1 MTRTNLWP
9 LPSTGN
15 CMRRRNFIALLGS
28 AAVTWPLAARA
39 QQPMPVIGY
48 LYAGSPE
55 PSAHLLA
62 AFRKGLTETGY
73 VEGQNVAI
81 EFRWARNETDR
92 LPELAADLVRR
103 QVAVIAAPGSS
114 VASIAARDA
123 TSSIPIVF
131 SMGGDPIQ
139 AGLVSSFNQPGGN
152 VTGISSMNTEL
163 GSKRLGLLHELVP
176 NAERFATLVINSP
189 IYQPLVED
197 VQAGAT
203 SIGRPVD
210 IFYASTSRDIDAA
223 FARIVQ
229 KRIEALVLTPGPLF
243 NNNRVQLATLAAR
256 HALPA
261 IYSSR
266 EFAEAGGLMSYGPS
280 ITEEFRQTGIYCGR
294 VLKGEKPADLP
305 VMRATKFEFIINLQ
319 TARALGLDV
328 PPTLLARADEVIE

>member
-1 MTRTNLWP
+1 MQVDWLK
-9 LPSTGN
+9 
-15 CMRRRNFIALLGS
+15 RRDFIKLLGG
-28 AAVTWPLAARA
+28 APAWPLAAQA
-39 QQPMPVIGY
+39 QQSALPAIGF

-55 PSAHLLA
+55 PTAHLLA
-62 AFRKGLTETGY
+62 AFRKGLAETGY
-73 VEGQNVAI
+73 VEGQNVTI
-81 EFRWARNETDR
+81 EFRWARNESGR

-103 QVAVIAAPGSS
+103 QVTVIAAPGSS
-114 VASIAARDA
+114 VASIAAKAA

-139 AGLVSSFNQPGGN
+139 AGLVGSLNQPGGN

-176 NAERFATLVINSP
+176 GTERFATLVINSP
-189 IYQPLVED
+189 IYRPLVED

-210 IFYASTSRDIDAA
+210 IFYASTSRDIDTA
-223 FARIVQ
+223 FARIVE

-256 HALPA
+256 HVLPA

-305 VMRATKFEFIINLQ
+305 VMRATKFEFIVNLQ
-319 TARALGLDV
+319 TARAFGLEV
-328 PPTLLARADEVIE
+328 PPVLLARADEVIE

>member
-1 MTRTNLWP
+1 MLDP
-9 LPSTGN
+9 
-15 CMRRRNFIALLGS
+15 RRRQFITLLGG
-28 AAVTWPLAARA
+28 AAAWPLAARA
-39 QQPMPVIGY
+39 QQPAMPVIGF

-55 PSAHLLA
+55 PIAHLLA

-81 EFRWARNETDR
+81 EFRWARNETGR

-114 VASIAARDA
+114 VASIAAKAA

-139 AGLVSSFNQPGGN
+139 AGLVGSFNQPGGN

-176 NAERFATLVINSP
+176 NAERFATLVISNP

-197 VQAGAT
+197 LQVGAT
-203 SIGRPVD
+203 SIGRRVD
-210 IFYASTSRDIDAA
+210 IFYASTSHDIDAA
-223 FARIVQ
+223 FARMVE
-229 KRIEALVLTPGPLF
+229 KRIEAIVLTPGPLF

-256 HALPA
+256 HVLPA

-266 EFAEAGGLMSYGPS
+266 EFAEAGG
-280 ITEEFRQTGIYCGR
+280 
-294 VLKGEKPADLP
+294 PAS
-305 VMRATKFEFIINLQ
+305 
-319 TARALGLDV
+319 
-328 PPTLLARADEVIE
+328 ADADKV

>member
-1 MTRTNLWP
+1 MTVTI
-9 LPSTGN
+9 G
-15 CMRRRNFIALLGS
+15 RRELLAALGG
-28 AAVTWPLAARA
+28 AVAWPLAARA
-39 QQPMPVIGY
+39 QQTAMPVVGF

-81 EFRWARNETDR
+81 EFRWARNETGR

-114 VASIAARDA
+114 VASIAAKAA

-131 SMGGDPIQ
+131 SMGGDPVQ
-139 AGLVSSFNQPGGN
+139 AGLVGSFNQPGGN

-163 GSKRLGLLHELVP
+163 GSKRLGLLHELLP
-176 NAERFATLVINSP
+176 NAERFATLVISNP

-203 SIGRPVD
+203 SIGRRVD
-210 IFYASTSRDIDAA
+210 IFYASTSHDIDAA
-223 FARIVQ
+223 FARMVQ

-256 HALPA
+256 HVLPA

-305 VMRATKFEFIINLQ
+305 VMRATKFELIINLQ
-319 TARALGLDV
+319 TARALGLEV